1 MGMGMQDITTY
12 NDKYV
17 VLYDFGDIGEHFL
30 SCYSTDVG
38 TNRILAY
45 DDAVKEFK
53 TLLADLEEAGL
64 DVEVR
69 AGYEQT
75 LLFFVKAPHNLL
87 GNYVYKSRQVNH
99 PHTHSPFLTEA
110 AE

>member
-17 VLYDFGDIGEHFL
+17 VSYDFGDIGEYL
-30 SCYSTDVG
+30 SCWHSTDIG
-38 TNRILAY
+38 TNRLLAY

-75 LLFFVKAPHNLL
+75 LLFFVKAPRDLL
-87 GNYVYKSRQVNH
+87 GNYVYKSRQVKLYH
-99 PHTHSPFLTEA
+99 ILHIYHF
-110 AE
+110 

>member
-1 MGMGMQDITTY
+1 MPTMGMQDITTYNY

-17 VLYDFGDIGEHFL
+17 VLYDFADIGEHFL
-30 SCYSTDVG
+30 SCHSTNVG
-38 TNRILAY
+38 TDSFLAY

-75 LLFFVKAPHNLL
+75 LLFFVKAPRDLL
-87 GNYVYKSRQVNH
+87 GNYVYKSRQV
-99 PHTHSPFLTEA
+99 
-110 AE
+110 